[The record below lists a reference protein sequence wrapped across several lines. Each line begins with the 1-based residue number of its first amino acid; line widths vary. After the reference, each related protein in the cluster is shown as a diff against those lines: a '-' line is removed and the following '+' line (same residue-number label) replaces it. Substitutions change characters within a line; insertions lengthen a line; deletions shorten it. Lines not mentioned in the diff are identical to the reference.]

1 MGTEQT
7 FSNLSSWIPRK
18 WDERGEEQ
26 GQKLSFIGKTIYA
39 VLLIL
44 KTSVLKRNK
53 LMRNRGKK
61 INIY

>member
-1 MGTEQT
+1 MGTERI

>member
-1 MGTEQT
+1 MGTERI

-18 WDERGEEQ
+18 WDERGEEK

-53 LMRNRGKK
+53 LMRDRGKK

>member
-1 MGTEQT
+1 MGTERI

-53 LMRNRGKK
+53 LMRDRGKK